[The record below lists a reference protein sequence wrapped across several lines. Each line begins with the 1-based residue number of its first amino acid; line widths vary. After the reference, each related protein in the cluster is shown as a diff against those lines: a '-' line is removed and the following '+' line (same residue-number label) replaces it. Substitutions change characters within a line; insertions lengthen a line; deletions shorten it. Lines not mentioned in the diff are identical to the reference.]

1 MTDVSIVTQESTM
14 IATRPDTKTI
24 FVIVTDRAEFDALP
38 FQEQH
43 GRDGNLLYK
52 VTNANLSYS
61 IVFQH
66 WL

>member
-1 MTDVSIVTQESTM
+1 MLEV
-14 IATRPDTKTI
+14 RPDTKTI
-24 FVIVTDRAEFDALP
+24 FILVTDRAEFDALP
-38 FQEQH
+38 FAEQY
-43 GRDGNLLYK
+43 GQRLLYK